1 MHFTIPELKSAADAS
16 KAMATITLA
25 AAQGELGVS
34 EAVELSK
41 LVETYVRAI
50 EATELEKR
58 LLAVE
63 QRLK

>member
-1 MHFTIPELKSAADAS
+1 LNSAADAS
-16 KAMATITLA
+16 KAMAAITLA
-25 AAQGELGVS
+25 AAHGELGVS
-34 EAVELSK
+34 EAAELSK

-58 LLAVE
+58 LLALE